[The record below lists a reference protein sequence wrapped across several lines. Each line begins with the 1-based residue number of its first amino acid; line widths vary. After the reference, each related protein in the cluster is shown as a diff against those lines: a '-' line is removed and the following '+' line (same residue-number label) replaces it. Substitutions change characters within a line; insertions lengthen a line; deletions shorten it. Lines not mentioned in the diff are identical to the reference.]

1 MSKIQNRFYIF
12 TVLLLVSFSN
22 NTLANTISKVWEVDL
37 SSIYKNPNMSVN
49 FSPVISRD
57 KLVFGNLKGEIKT
70 LDLKTRA
77 IESIIKIPIAVEK
90 SLKLDSPSLKN
101 YVVFSGKHLVNGK
114 HYYCSIDI
122 KEKKIKGVVAHDGGL
137 FSFGEFALFEKNNS
151 FIIFNP
157 KEGRGVYRQKTIHKI
172 EKSIFTQELNRYLF
186 QSKNNQIIDVSIPK
200 FGASIVM
207 SKRNKEQNIL
217 NFSSIITIDPDII
230 ADNIDSE
237 ILYFHKDNG
246 VIGLL
251 NINQGSII
259 WEKQY
264 FTKNK
269 SIQGP
274 YINNDILYYLVADQ
288 QKDSG
293 QVGRIIALNK
303 ANGLSTWVSEDMPFK
318 NFGIFHFDK
327 YIISADLEG
336 NLLFL
341 NSDNGVLE
349 SNINVGTGITKPVIV
364 KNTAVI
370 MTDKKV
376 VLIQNNRLGFKVK
389 LLLKKI
395 KTYFT

>member
-57 KLVFGNLKGEIKT
+57 QLIFGNLKGEIKA
-70 LDLKTRA
+70 LDLKTRQ
-77 IESIIKIPIAVEK
+77 IESIIKIPIAVER
-90 SLKLDSPSLKN
+90 SLKLDAPSLKN
-101 YVVFSGKHLVNGK
+101 YVVFSGKHLTNGK

-122 KEKKIKGVVAHDGGL
+122 KAKKIKGVVAHDGGL

-217 NFSSIITIDPDII
+217 NFRSIVTIDPDII

-237 ILYFHKDNG
+237 ILYFHKENG
-246 VIGLL
+246 IIGLL
-251 NINQGSII
+251 NIDQGSLV

-288 QKDSG
+288 QDDSG
-293 QVGRIIALNK
+293 HVGRIIALNK
-303 ANGLSTWVSEDMPFK
+303 ANGLSTWVSKDMPFK

-341 NSDNGVLE
+341 NSDNGKLE
-349 SNINVGTGITKPVIV
+349 SKINIGAGITKPVIV

-376 VLIQNNRLGFKVK
+376 ILIQNNRLAFKFK
-389 LLLKKI
+389 LLLKQI